1 MRLASRSQYAIT
13 AMLEL
18 ALSDET
24 EPTPLLELSHKLN
37 ISLSYMEQ
45 LFARLRQHGLVKARR
60 GPGGGYKLSRPLRDI
75 MVSDIVC
82 AVEDINDPTQ
92 ETRHIPAPGEKSVS
106 GRMLWKDLSKQVHKF
121 LSGISLE
128 EVMDNRSVSKH
139 ESQETKH
146 PTLNHPVL

>member
-18 ALSDET
+18 ALSDDT
-24 EPTPLLELSHKLN
+24 DPTPLLELSHKLN

-60 GPGGGYKLSRPLRDI
+60 GPGGGYKLSRPLREI
-75 MVSDIVC
+75 LVSDIVC
-82 AVEDINDPTQ
+82 AVEDINDPSI

-121 LSGISLE
+121 LSGISLAE
-128 EVMDNRSVSKH
+128 MMEHKDDVQQAAQ
-139 ESQETKH
+139 ESQYS
-146 PTLNHPVL
+146 TLNHPVL

>member
-18 ALSDET
+18 ALSEDT
-24 EPTPLLELSHKLN
+24 DPIPLLELSHKLN

-60 GPGGGYKLSRPLRDI
+60 GPGGGYKLSRPLREI

-82 AVEDINDPTQ
+82 A
-92 ETRHIPAPGEKSVS
+92 
-106 GRMLWKDLSKQVHKF
+106 
-121 LSGISLE
+121 
-128 EVMDNRSVSKH
+128 
-139 ESQETKH
+139 
-146 PTLNHPVL
+146 